1 MNFPTNN
8 ENLSRQDLTD
18 AFLREYQLSC
28 QLSAQATDISGE
40 KLSLHLGKHEFAA
53 VAEQELASLRAGQIR
68 LLSQPAQM
76 IWVLLLRCWDNG
88 LWLVLPFSP
97 FPFPANNEEL
107 LLGGQRAEY
116 LDVLQFWNMR
126 SLYALFLRRSWL
138 VDTLTEEEL
147 QSAETFFAAM
157 ISADEIPA
165 QLLQKTALPITEV
178 TDLRLDYKQENLAK
192 FAELDAADFIWNELC
207 AELATEPVPELL
219 AEPLTEDNF
228 EVLMVAE
235 ARKKFYLSKE
245 LFASLPMA
253 AAGRNESSV
262 CWDCELTARNLLQ
275 CLSQGKEMKAPR
287 HDVITDD
294 VRGFQIQKGEMAKR
308 LWQLPS
314 SCTSSKDAIFFHRE
328 KRILLATGYTVRQGE
343 EGFIVLADWCD
354 DKHEAIDNPSQI
366 TIFLTI
372 PEEF

>member
-1 MNFPTNN
+1 MNSPTNN

-28 QLSAQATDISGE
+28 QLSVQASDISE
-40 KLSLHLGKHEFAA
+40 DKLSLHLGKHEFAA

-76 IWVLLLRCWDNG
+76 IWVLLLRCWGNG
-88 LWLVLPFSP
+88 TWLVLPFSP
-97 FPFPANNEEL
+97 FPFPANDEEL
-107 LLGGQRAEY
+107 LLGGQRTEY

-126 SLYALFLRRSWL
+126 SLHALFLRRSWL
-138 VDTLTEEEL
+138 VDTFTEEEL

-165 QLLQKTALPITEV
+165 QLLQRTALPITEV
-178 TDLRLDYKQENLAK
+178 TDLRLDYKQKNLAK

-207 AELATEPVPELL
+207 AELATEPV
-219 AEPLTEDNF
+219 AEDNF
-228 EVLMVAE
+228 AALMVAE
-235 ARKKFYLSKE
+235 VREKSYLSKE

-275 CLSQGKEMKAPR
+275 CLSQGKEVKETR
-287 HDVITDD
+287 HDVIADD
-294 VRGFQIQKGEMAKR
+294 ARGFQIQKGEMAKR

-314 SCTSSKDAIFFHRE
+314 SCISSKDALFFHRE

-354 DKHEAIDNPSQI
+354 DKHETIDAPSQI
-366 TIFLTI
+366 TIFLTM